1 MFNEVVIRHDD
12 LTLEG
17 HVSYEL
23 NSKAWVIFAH
33 GSGSSRKSTRN
44 NWVAQELNKK
54 GHATFLF
61 DLLTYEEDLTYE
73 NRFNIPLLADRLKMA
88 TAWLMESPHYKGQ
101 PIVYFGASTG
111 AGAALMAAADAPDE
125 WPLLT
130 VIGRGGRPD
139 LAGKDH
145 LNRINIPVLLILGE
159 LDDQVI
165 VLNEEAAN
173 ELKNVRID
181 LVEGATH
188 LFEEPGKSAAVV
200 RLGLEWLE
208 IQLKKRNL
216 WGEFHV
222 S

>member
-1 MFNEVVIRHDD
+1 M
-12 LTLEG
+12 
-17 HVSYEL
+17 
-23 NSKAWVIFAH
+23 
-33 GSGSSRKSTRN
+33 
-44 NWVAQELNKK
+44 
-54 GHATFLF
+54 
-61 DLLTYEEDLTYE
+61 
-73 NRFNIPLLADRLKMA
+73 
-88 TAWLMESPHYKGQ
+88 
-101 PIVYFGASTG
+101 YFGASTG